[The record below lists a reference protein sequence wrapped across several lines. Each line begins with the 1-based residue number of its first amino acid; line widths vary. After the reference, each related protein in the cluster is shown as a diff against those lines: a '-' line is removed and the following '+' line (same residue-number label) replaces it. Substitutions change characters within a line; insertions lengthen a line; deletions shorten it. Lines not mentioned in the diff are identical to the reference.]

1 LTCPVSFDIVL
12 SVMKK
17 QLHIAALTSYTD
29 QVTDILTA
37 SSEALLLKELE
48 GCFSNERTFKTKKDL
63 EEYLAE
69 YEDDNEIWKVEYKVI
84 DLE

>member
-1 LTCPVSFDIVL
+1 
-12 SVMKK
+12 MKK

-29 QVTDILTA
+29 LVTDIVTA

-48 GCFSNERTFKTKKDL
+48 KCFSNERTFKTKKDL

-69 YEDDNEIWKVEYKVI
+69 YEDDEEDWKVEYKVV

>member
-1 LTCPVSFDIVL
+1 
-12 SVMKK
+12 MNKK

-48 GCFSNERTFKTKKDL
+48 GCFSNERTFKTKEDL
-63 EEYLAE
+63 EKYLAE
-69 YEDDNEIWKVEYKVI
+69 YEDDDETFKVEYKVV
-84 DLE
+84 DLD

>member
-1 LTCPVSFDIVL
+1 
-12 SVMKK
+12 MKK

-29 QVTDILTA
+29 QVTDIVTA

-48 GCFSNERTFKTKKDL
+48 KCFSNERTFKTKKDL
-63 EEYLAE
+63 KKYLAE
-69 YEDDNEIWKVEYKVI
+69 YEDDEEDWKVEYKVV

>member
-1 LTCPVSFDIVL
+1 
-12 SVMKK
+12 MKK

-29 QVTDILTA
+29 QVTDIVTA

-48 GCFSNERTFKTKKDL
+48 ECFSNERTFNTKQDL

-69 YEDDNEIWKVEYKVI
+69 YEDDDETWKVEFKVV

>member
-1 LTCPVSFDIVL
+1 
-12 SVMKK
+12 MNKK

-37 SSEALLLKELE
+37 SSEKLLLKELE
-48 GCFSNERTFKTKKDL
+48 ECFSNERTFKTKKDL
-63 EEYLAE
+63 EKYLAE
-69 YEDDNEIWKVEYKVI
+69 YEDDDETWKVEYKVI

>member
-1 LTCPVSFDIVL
+1 
-12 SVMKK
+12 MKK

-48 GCFSNERTFKTKKDL
+48 GCFSNERTFNTKQDL

-69 YEDDNEIWKVEYKVI
+69 YEDDNETWKVEYKVI

>member
-1 LTCPVSFDIVL
+1 
-12 SVMKK
+12 MKK
-17 QLHIAALTSYTD
+17 QLYIAALTSYTD
-29 QVTDILTA
+29 QVTDIVTG

-48 GCFSNERTFKTKKDL
+48 KCFSNERTFNTKKDL

-69 YEDDNEIWKVEYKVI
+69 YEDDEEDWKVEYKVV